1 MKKILLGLLILFLLL
16 GLAGFYALNM
26 SGDSVE
32 KKDADHSLSAAVLYQ
47 EYSSNEK
54 KSNIKYIGKTI
65 EVSGIIAEMSEDQE
79 GATVLM
85 FVQPGEMEGVMCTID
100 KDQNT
105 SSLAVGQNVKIKAQC
120 TGMLEMTGVVL
131 NKGVLVK

>member
-1 MKKILLGLLILFLLL
+1 MKKLLLGLLIFFLSLAL
-16 GLAGFYALNM
+16 GGFYAWNM
-26 SGDSVE
+26 SGGSVA
-32 KKDADHSLSAAVLYQ
+32 KKDADHSLSASTLYQ

-54 KSNIKYIGKTI
+54 KSNVKYIGKNI
-65 EVSGIIAEMSEDQE
+65 EVTGTISEMSQDQE

-85 FVQPGEMEGVMCTID
+85 FIEPGQMEGVMCTID

-105 SSLAVGQNVKIKAQC
+105 GSLALGQSIKVKAQC

-131 NKGVLVK
+131 NKGVLLK